1 MENFSIVIPV
11 HNEMESIPLLANEI
25 ELALGSLECDWECI
39 WVDDGSS
46 DSSWN
51 EIKKLGPVHRA
62 LRLGRNFGQSSAIMA
77 GCDNS
82 KFELIVTLDSDL
94 QNDPKDIVK
103 MLNILTGDLDCVC
116 GVRMDRNDKLISR
129 KIPSMVANKLARLI
143 TGINIRD
150 LGCTLK
156 VFRKYLVTDSR
167 LIGEMHRVLPIYFHM
182 SGAQIK
188 EIPVSHRARK
198 FGNSKY
204 GLNRIFKFM
213 ADILLAKVMNKI
225 TSRPLYLF
233 GSISLFLFV
242 TGIVTLIFLII
253 QTPRL
258 GDTPSITEIY
268 FSLFAF
274 GAVII
279 FGCVIIILLGLL
291 TEVIIRTSVG
301 AKSALK
307 ISISEEKK

>member
-1 MENFSIVIPV
+1 MDNISI
-11 HNEMESIPLLANEI
+11 LANEI
-25 ELALGSLECDWECI
+25 ELALDSLDCAWECI

-46 DSSWN
+46 DLSWK
-51 EIKKLGPVHRA
+51 EITKLGTAHRA
-62 LRLGRNFGQSSAIMA
+62 LRLGRNFGQSSAIMV
-77 GCDNS
+77 GCDNA
-82 KFELIVTLDSDL
+82 KFEIIVTLDSDL
-94 QNDPKDIVK
+94 QNDPKDIIK
-103 MLNILTGDLDCVC
+103 LLSTLTGDLDCVC
-116 GVRMDRNDKLISR
+116 GVRQDRNDKLISR

-143 TGINIRD
+143 TGIHIKD

-156 VFRKYLVTDSR
+156 VFRKYLITDSR

-182 SGAQIK
+182 SGAQIT

-233 GSISLFLFV
+233 GGISLSLFL
-242 TGIVTLIFLII
+242 TGISTLLFLIT
-253 QTPRL
+253 QVPGL
-258 GDTPSITEIY
+258 NSSISFTAMS
-268 FSLFAF
+268 FGLFAL
-274 GAVII
+274 GSAII

-291 TEVIIRTSVG
+291 TEVIIRTSDS
-301 AKSALK
+301 AKNTLK
-307 ISISEEKK
+307 ISVLEEKK